1 MRWILKLQHPY
12 FLPEQNHFA
21 MFQWI
26 PINWLPLDWLFAVA
40 WIALCCANLASWT
53 SNLLSLPGNWLILLF
68 CGLFAFFYP
77 EPFVRDSSTL
87 ANPQGIGL
95 AGLALLAAL
104 AVLGEFVEFMAGAA
118 MAGKRG
124 ASRRA
129 MALAVAGTVIGSI
142 LGAILAA
149 PVPVLGPIVG
159 ALAGGAAG
167 AFGGAIL
174 GELWKGK
181 PLEQGI
187 HVGTG
192 ALLGRLLGTTGKLA
206 VGAVMLVVAAVD
218 ALY

>member
-1 MRWILKLQHPY
+1 MLSWLTSHWLY
-12 FLPEQNHFA
+12 TNMTWFA
-21 MFQWI
+21 LAWPLLCI
-26 PINWLPLDWLFAVA
+26 ANVLCWL
-40 WIALCCANLASWT
+40 T
-53 SNLLSLPGNWLILLF
+53 NLLSLPGNWLILLV
-68 CGLFAFFYP
+68 CGLFAALFP
-77 EPFVRDSSTL
+77 ESNAS
-87 ANPQGIGL
+87 GIGL
-95 AGLALLAAL
+95 AGLALLAGL
-104 AVLGEFVEFMAGAA
+104 AALGEFVEFIAGAA

-129 MALAVAGTVIGSI
+129 MALAVAGTMIGSI

-149 PVPVLGPIVG
+149 PVPILGPIVG

-181 PLEQGI
+181 PLEHGI

>member
-1 MRWILKLQHPY
+1 MRWILKLQQPY

-26 PINWLPLDWLFAVA
+26 PINWLPPDWLFAVA

-129 MALAVAGTVIGSI
+129 MALAVAGTMIGS
-142 LGAILAA
+142 
-149 PVPVLGPIVG
+149 
-159 ALAGGAAG
+159 
-167 AFGGAIL
+167 IL